1 MGGYLNGLPAAP
13 LLVLT
18 LALNVSLL
26 IGAAGSHLINGDG
39 GAPAAVALN
48 TSTSWQFQI
57 EDDGRIINLDQGDPT
72 MYEKYWK
79 ETAGDRATVVIPS
92 WEFTSYFSDSAA
104 ICWFLEPPLARQI
117 LRLHRVVG
125 NAVTEGRHIVVGT
138 GSTQLFLAVLY
149 ALCPQNV
156 TNPSYPTTIDSLR
169 SSLFRWAGDASKFQ
183 GDGPFVEF
191 VTSPNNPDG
200 FTRHPIVNRT
210 GGFSVYDLA
219 YYWPQYTSVT
229 SPSDHDITLFTVSKS
244 TGHAGI
250 RIGWALVKDAEV
262 ARKMTKFIELSSL
275 GVSKDS
281 QLRATKIMEVV
292 SDAEEAGRVDDLS
305 LFEFGLK
312 NMKRRW
318 RMLRAAVKKTG
329 GKFSLPDY
337 RSDAREILKTAKR
350 CSGGIRY

>member
-1 MGGYLNGLPAAP
+1 
-13 LLVLT
+13 
-18 LALNVSLL
+18 
-26 IGAAGSHLINGDG
+26 
-39 GAPAAVALN
+39 
-48 TSTSWQFQI
+48 
-57 EDDGRIINLDQGDPT
+57 

-156 TNPSYPTTIDSLR
+156 TNPVSVVSMAPYYSSYPTTIDSLR

-312 NMKRRW
+312 NMKRR
-318 RMLRAAVKKTG
+318 
-329 GKFSLPDY
+329 
-337 RSDAREILKTAKR
+337 AREILKTAKR

>member
-156 TNPSYPTTIDSLR
+156 TNPVSVSYPTTIDSLR

-312 NMKRRW
+312 NMKRR
-318 RMLRAAVKKTG
+318 
-329 GKFSLPDY
+329 
-337 RSDAREILKTAKR
+337 AREILKTAKR